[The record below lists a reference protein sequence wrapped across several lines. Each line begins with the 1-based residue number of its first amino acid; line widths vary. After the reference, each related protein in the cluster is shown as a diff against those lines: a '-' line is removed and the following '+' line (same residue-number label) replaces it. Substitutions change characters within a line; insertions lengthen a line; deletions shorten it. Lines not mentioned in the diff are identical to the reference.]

1 MKSRM
6 RRLALSVPFL
16 MTLHALVSLSPHPA
30 RAQTPAQQEIHRL
43 TGQQVSQEEILS
55 QLAASGLSR
64 AEVRAQ
70 LTSMGIDPSIA
81 DAYFDRLDGSA
92 VGPLDQ
98 SADFL
103 QALAQMGVLN
113 EVGGFELGDTTDL
126 ARDSLARALEA
137 IPDSVLTVFGRS
149 VFGGTRTE
157 FDPVVT
163 GPVDPDYALGA
174 GDQLQLILTGDVE
187 LAVPLVVTREGCDGH
202 VKRKQRSHKC
212 PPNDSAPASKDCA
225 RHF

>member
-1 MKSRM
+1 
-6 RRLALSVPFL
+6 
-16 MTLHALVSLSPHPA
+16 
-30 RAQTPAQQEIHRL
+30 
-43 TGQQVSQEEILS
+43 
-55 QLAASGLSR
+55 
-64 AEVRAQ
+64 
-70 LTSMGIDPSIA
+70 MGIDPSIA

-163 GPVDPDYALGA
+163 GSGLCA
-174 GDQLQLILTGDVE
+174 GRG
-187 LAVPLVVTREGCDGH
+187 R
-202 VKRKQRSHKC
+202 
-212 PPNDSAPASKDCA
+212 PASAHPDGRRRTGGTASCHA
-225 RHF
+225 RGL

>member
-1 MKSRM
+1 
-6 RRLALSVPFL
+6 
-16 MTLHALVSLSPHPA
+16 
-30 RAQTPAQQEIHRL
+30 
-43 TGQQVSQEEILS
+43 
-55 QLAASGLSR
+55 
-64 AEVRAQ
+64 
-70 LTSMGIDPSIA
+70 MGIDPSIA

-126 ARDSLARALEA
+126 ARASLARALEA
-137 IPDSVLTVFGRS
+137 LPDSVLTVFGRS